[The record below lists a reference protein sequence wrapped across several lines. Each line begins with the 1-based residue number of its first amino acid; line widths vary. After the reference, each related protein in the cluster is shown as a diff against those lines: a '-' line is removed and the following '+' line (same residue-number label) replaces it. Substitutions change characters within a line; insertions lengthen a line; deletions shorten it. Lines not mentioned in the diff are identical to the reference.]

1 MKFTRKKNNSNKNIK
16 KLTNKITVINKKNKN
31 TIKKNTNNKN
41 NSNNK
46 KNNKNKDDKCSSYN
60 PFEDIFAIGTV
71 KVKDKDYQNSLIKA
85 FKTPYAPSKVTPKSD
100 YYTYINYTWIQDV
113 TEKLLKKQNYYTQ
126 HDSFRETQEKVY
138 YDLMDLV
145 NKYIKNNN
153 TARSKSLKN
162 LRDSL
167 LNLDENS
174 IEHHVNSM
182 FNKIK
187 TIGKE
192 GSIYEILAFF
202 NDNEMI
208 SFSSPLVLSLSPDQ
222 KNSNIYRNYLAAP
235 QLAVYDYTIYIEDV
249 EEDQQSLKYKKLFKK
264 KYFEFV
270 NKVFKVCLPKNNY
283 TAQQVWDVEL
293 ELLTA
298 MGCNEV
304 KKESPDYYNIVKK
317 EDSLKLYGFDWEEFC
332 KCMGYKKTPDFFI
345 CSSLNY
351 LKCVMKL
358 MQENDNWRT
367 TKWEA
372 YFVVMNLRQMV
383 RFHKKWRHMYFEF
396 WEHFV
401 LGQPVPMPKEIYP
414 VFGLSYCFNTL
425 LTNEYIK
432 EYKNEQ
438 NIAYVTDMAN
448 DLLQVFKRILNRN
461 TWLSPQTKKYAL
473 LKLDHLK
480 LIVGSPKLLRED
492 PLIDYSPTDSWGNL
506 AKLTKWRSKKELELE
521 GEETIDIPVID
532 WANFKL
538 IGTQA
543 YVVNAYYTPTENA
556 IYVPLAYLQ
565 KPFIDLDERGIE
577 YNLAHIGY
585 TLTHEMSHC
594 LDDNGSK
601 YNYQGN
607 LQNWWTPHDKKIFD
621 QKVKNVI
628 EQYETFASYDGIE
641 MDASLS
647 TGENLADISG
657 LAICSEFLR
666 DFQLKNQD
674 ITSISSLSFQAFF
687 QYVAI
692 QDRQKIYDKAIKAQ
706 LKTNPHPMN
715 KYRTNCPLAR
725 LKLFQSVYNIKK
737 GDKMYW
743 ESTDTIW

>member
-1 MKFTRKKNNSNKNIK
+1 MRFTRKKNNSK
-16 KLTNKITVINKKNKN
+16 
-31 TIKKNTNNKN
+31 KN
-41 NSNNK
+41 NSK
-46 KNNKNKDDKCSSYN
+46 KNNKCSSYN
-60 PFEDIFAIGTV
+60 RFEDIFINGTV
-71 KVKDKDYQNSLIKA
+71 KVKDKDYQQSLIKT
-85 FKTPYAPSKVTPKSD
+85 FKTPFAPSKVTPRSD

-113 TEKLLKKQNYYTQ
+113 TEKLLKKQNYYIQ

-138 YDLMDLV
+138 YNLMDLV

-153 TARSKSLKN
+153 TQRSTNLKN
-162 LRDSL
+162 LKESL
-167 LNLDENS
+167 LNLDEKS
-174 IEHHVNSM
+174 IENHINLM
-182 FNKIK
+182 LNKIQM
-187 TIGKE
+187 INKE
-192 GSIYEILAFF
+192 GNIYKILAFF
-202 NDNEMI
+202 NDNEI
-208 SFSSPLVLSLSPDQ
+208 TSYTSPLVLTLNPDQ
-222 KNSNIYRNYLAAP
+222 KKSNIYRNYISAP
-235 QLAVYDYTIYIEDV
+235 KLAVYDYTIYIEDNQ
-249 EEDQQSLKYKKLFKK
+249 EDQNTIKYKKLFKT

-283 TAQQVWDVEL
+283 TAQDVWDVEVD
-293 ELLTA
+293 LLTA
-298 MGCNEV
+298 MGCNEF
-304 KKESPDYYNIVKK
+304 KKESPDFYNIVKK

-345 CSSLNY
+345 CTSINY

-358 MQENDNWRT
+358 MQENGNWRT
-367 TKWEA
+367 KKWEA
-372 YFVVMNLRQMV
+372 YFVVMQLRQMM
-383 RFHKKWRHMYFEF
+383 RFHKKWIHIYFDF

-414 VFGLSYCFNTL
+414 IFGLSYCFNTL

-432 EYKNEQ
+432 EYKNDEH
-438 NIAYVTDMAN
+438 IVYVTDLAH
-448 DLLQVFKRILNRN
+448 DLLEVFKRILNRN
-461 TWLSPQTKKYAL
+461 TWLSPKTKDYSK
-473 LKLDHLK
+473 LKLDNLK

-492 PLIDYSPTDSWGNL
+492 PLLGYTSRDAWGNL
-506 AKLTKWRSKKELELE
+506 VKLSKWRTKKQLELE
-521 GEETIDIPVID
+521 GEQTIDIPVID
-532 WANFKL
+532 WQNFKL

-585 TLTHEMSHC
+585 TLAHEMSHC

-607 LQNWWTPHDKKIFD
+607 LQNWWTPRDRKIFD
-621 QKVKNVI
+621 KKVKNIV
-628 EQYETFASYDGIE
+628 EQYETFASYDGIK
-641 MDASLS
+641 MDATLS
-647 TGENLADISG
+647 IGENLADISG

-674 ITSISSLSFQAFF
+674 ITSISFLSFQAFF

-706 LKTNPHPMN
+706 LISNPHPMN

-743 ESTDTIW
+743 SSTDTIW